1 MSQKKRKDS
10 KDQFFED
17 LIKGIKGLN
26 DREFTMEGV
35 TFQIK
40 KLSPFDGF
48 HLFEEIRHALFSN
61 ADSAQADTES
71 ALLFYKAILTLE
83 PAVIEGFRAK
93 LFKNVAFRGNGVDT
107 GWMDLEHAEEMAFQD
122 MEPLHVYELFVRCLA
137 VNFTGSF
144 HALASKFPGVKR
156 VLKQLKR

>member
-1 MSQKKRKDS
+1 MTDKKKEDP
-10 KDQFFED
+10 KDQFFD
-17 LIKGIKGLN
+17 GLIQGIKGLN

-35 TFQIK
+35 KFQIK

-83 PAVIEGFRAK
+83 PSVINGFRAK
-93 LFKNVAFRGNGVDT
+93 LFRHVSFRGNGVDS
-107 GWMDLEHAEEMAFQD
+107 GWMDLEHAEDMAFQD
-122 MEPLHVYELFVRCLA
+122 MEPLHIYELFVRCLA

-144 HALASKFPGVKR
+144 HAIASKFPGVKR
-156 VLKQLKR
+156 VLGQLKR